1 MNAVIDHEIQSI
13 EKSLGDVVTRLN
25 RLASDPTNTEY
36 RQVALLVAQAIDR
49 HQEIQEGWEV

>member
-1 MNAVIDHEIQSI
+1 MNEVVNHEIQSI

-25 RLASDPTNTEY
+25 KLASDPTNSEY

-49 HQEIQEGWEV
+49 HQEIQEGWNV